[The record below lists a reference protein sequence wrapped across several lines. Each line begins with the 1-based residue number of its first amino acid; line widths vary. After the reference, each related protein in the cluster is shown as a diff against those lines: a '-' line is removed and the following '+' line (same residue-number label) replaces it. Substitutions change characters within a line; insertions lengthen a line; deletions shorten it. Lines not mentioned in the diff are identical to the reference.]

1 MQPTGIEPAL
11 KASEAFVLSVRL
23 RLQILQNCYITLT
36 IISQNDLSVY
46 CELKNVSKYQ
56 NNTNLEKIKLKK
68 LKYDFHPLFP
78 TVIAV
83 QTVREYFL
91 RRHLCPVD
99 LDDHRL

>member
-46 CELKNVSKYQ
+46 REFKNVSKIPKYNKKDTYMESQ
-56 NNTNLEKIKLKK
+56 N
-68 LKYDFHPLFP
+68 DFHPFFS

-83 QTVREYFL
+83 
-91 RRHLCPVD
+91 
-99 LDDHRL
+99 